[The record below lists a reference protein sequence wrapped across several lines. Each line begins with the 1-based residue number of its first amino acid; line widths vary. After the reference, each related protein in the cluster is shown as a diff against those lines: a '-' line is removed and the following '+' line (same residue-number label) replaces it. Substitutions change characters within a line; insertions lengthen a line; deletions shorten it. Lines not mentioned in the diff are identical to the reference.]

1 MKASTGHNG
10 SLADALIAA
19 RRRCVRGCVGAWVR
33 GCLRVRVRV
42 YVRHVASTPPYTCSC
57 ADYARGACPVP
68 RRAQFTSF
76 VRRNAVAAGVT
87 AAAIAG
93 VAAFSLS
100 SAPAKSQG
108 DGAMR
113 SA

>member
-42 YVRHVASTPPYTCSC
+42 CATCGEHTPYTCSC